1 MISKES
7 ELSKFT
13 EALHSSGLDTQ
24 LSGSDFFTVF
34 APNDDALQNED
45 LTEVMIINLSFIGCV
60 TNLSIFLLT

>member
-7 ELSKFT
+7 ELSKFS
-13 EALHSSGLDTQ
+13 EALHSSGFDTQ

>member
-13 EALHSSGLDTQ
+13 EALYSSGLDAK

-34 APNDDALQNED
+34 APNDNALQNED
-45 LTEVMIINLSFIGCV
+45 LTEVIKLNLSFLGV
-60 TNLSIFLLT
+60 